1 MSEQD
6 RSPWGPPTERIA
18 DWSGETDAGGPQ
30 SRPTGE
36 DRGHEQARRW
46 RAERRAAMA
55 RTADPRWARSD
66 DGPPPADCVAVA
78 ALDAWDVPN
87 ELASAGEHQ
96 LWGAPL
102 GADARTAGGGP
113 GLSRTLGGLVVLAA
127 GAATAL
133 ASFMTWATVSAFGL
147 IEISV
152 KGTDAEQYGATTLL
166 FGVVSAV
173 LGGTL
178 MVRARSGL
186 LWILAAVTG
195 SMIVLMA
202 MLDLFQLL
210 RGTRPAGLDLGMSV
224 RVGPGLWITL
234 LGGFAVVGGSLF
246 ARFGSRRG
254 RP

>member
-1 MSEQD
+1 
-6 RSPWGPPTERIA
+6 
-18 DWSGETDAGGPQ
+18 
-30 SRPTGE
+30 
-36 DRGHEQARRW
+36 
-46 RAERRAAMA
+46 MA

-66 DGPPPADCVAVA
+66 DGPPAADRVAVD
-78 ALDAWDVPN
+78 ALDAWGVPN
-87 ELASAGEHQ
+87 ELAGAGEHQ

-102 GADARTAGGGP
+102 GADARDAIADASTADASTAGGAGP

-127 GAATAL
+127 GAATAI

-202 MLDLFQLL
+202 VLDLFQLL
-210 RGTRPAGLDLGMSV
+210 RGTRPAGMDLGISV

-254 RP
+254 HP